1 MSELNLNPP
10 LIDLNVHVLHPR
22 GFIDSEEAGI
32 IA

>member
-10 LIDLNVHVLHPR
+10 LIDLKVHVLHPR